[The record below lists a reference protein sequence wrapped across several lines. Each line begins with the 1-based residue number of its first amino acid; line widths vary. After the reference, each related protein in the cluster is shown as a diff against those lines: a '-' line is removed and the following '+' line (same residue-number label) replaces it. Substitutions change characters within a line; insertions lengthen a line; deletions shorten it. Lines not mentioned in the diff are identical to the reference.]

1 MAYTVADFINSFS
14 GRVKLLTGSG
24 GLTNV
29 IEDIGMLDYE
39 LDETL
44 RNKYVHSSFRG
55 QLVLTSFL
63 YAKDDPFLITD
74 AVKYLLSNGARALAV
89 KNVFRLPIADST
101 LRYADSRNFPI
112 ISVPPDG
119 IYFEDL
125 VYEVRSL
132 AKTMSD
138 AGLVHRELDLIV
150 AGGLTEAELLTHV
163 RQINPSFEQHL
174 LAVYF
179 KSGGSFGQNE
189 YLKMRARFEAS
200 GLAAPAAKL
209 CLYKRGALLLYSND
223 ETSAL
228 CGDSFVERLCAAL
241 TEEADDFSIGVSREH
256 FSLSEFRECLR
267 ECLCASLFEAPGGA
281 GFTRYDSLGSY
292 RILLPFAGS
301 EALRRF
307 RDDVAGPVV
316 EYDIENRSELFNS
329 LSEYVLCG
337 CDLHAAAQKMSVH
350 ENTLRYRLEKI
361 ASLTGL
367 DYKRQ
372 EQLEQLSL
380 AMKIDRCERLLEGTA
395 L

>member
-1 MAYTVADFINSFS
+1 MAYTVADFINSFK

-39 LDETL
+39 LDATL

-89 KNVFRLPIADST
+89 KNVFHLPIADPT
-101 LRYADSRNFPI
+101 LRYADSKNFPI

-119 IYFEDL
+119 IYFEDM
-125 VYEVRSL
+125 VYEIRSL

-138 AGLVHRELDLIV
+138 AGLVHRELDLII
-150 AGGLTEAELLTHV
+150 AGGLTETELLTNV

-174 LAVYF
+174 IAVYF
-179 KSGGSFGQNE
+179 KSDSHFGQNE
-189 YLKMRARFEAS
+189 YLKMCARFEES
-200 GLAAPAAKL
+200 GLATPAAKL
-209 CLYKRGALLLYSND
+209 CLYKHGAMLLYSND
-223 ETSAL
+223 DTSARY
-228 CGDSFVERLCAAL
+228 DDAFVERLCAAL
-241 TEEADDFSIGVSREH
+241 PEKENDFPIGISREH
-256 FSLSEFRECLR
+256 FSLTEFRECLR
-267 ECLCASLFEAPGGA
+267 ECLLASLFEAPGGA
-281 GFTRYDSLGSY
+281 RFTRYDSLGSY
-292 RILLPFAGS
+292 RMLLPFAGS
-301 EALRRF
+301 EPLRRF
-307 RDDVAGPVV
+307 RDDIADPIV

-337 CDLHAAAQKMSVH
+337 CDLHITAQKISVH